1 MLEILNK
8 SICYVIMYLTGYFII
23 NKITGKTINVGK
35 KTFLYIIV
43 HALTSIFLHETDYQT
58 SYSIIIFLLSIV
70 VYKNIFKLDLSQSTV
85 LCSIFMAIMIF
96 ADVGVTSVLRLFYT
110 QDMIR
115 ASFILSIVANLLISI
130 LSIIIINIKVFLNKI
145 QKFYKNIYTKKLM
158 ISIAFLIMLLIGFIL
173 LLYNFANNQVNEE
186 VYIVNIIIV
195 ILFVVIASIYIDS
208 KNDYK
213 TLYDEYDN
221 LFSYVQN
228 FEEWIDKEQLNRHE
242 YKNQLAIL
250 RTISKDKKVNAKI
263 DEILE
268 DTLNVKDTIT
278 SNLKNIP
285 NGGLKGLLYYKSA
298 IAQKNKINLSVD
310 VSLKKSTSLKQ
321 LQETQIKDLCKLIG
335 IYFDNAIEAATDTKE
350 KYIMLEIYELNDS
363 IKFVISNTYYNTI
376 PASERNVKG
385 ISSKGENRGNGLYF
399 ANNIISK
406 NKWLES
412 VQEEI
417 DNLYVQTLIIRK

>member
-23 NKITGKTINVGK
+23 KKITEKEIKIKKSTII
-35 KTFLYIIV
+35 YIIL
-43 HALTSIFLHETDYQT
+43 HALASIFLHKTEYQT
-58 SYSIIIFLLSIV
+58 SYSIIIFLLSIIL
-70 VYKNIFKLDLSQSTV
+70 YKNMFGVDLSQSTI

-96 ADVGVTSVLRLFYT
+96 ADVGVTSFLRLFYT

-115 ASFILSIVANLLISI
+115 ESFILSIVANLLISI
-130 LSIIIINIKVFLNKI
+130 LSIIIINIKNFVNKI
-145 QKFYKNIYTKKLM
+145 KNFYKNIYAKKLI
-158 ISIAFLIMLLIGFIL
+158 ISILFLVMLLIGFIL

-186 VYIVNIIIV
+186 VYIINIIII
-195 ILFVVIASIYIDS
+195 ILFTVIACIYIDS

-213 TLYDEYDN
+213 TLSDEYEN
-221 LFSYVQN
+221 MFKYVQN

-242 YKNQLAIL
+242 YKNQLAVL

-268 DTLNVKDTIT
+268 DTLSVKDTVI

-298 IAQKNKINLSVD
+298 IAQKNNINLSVD
-310 VSLKKSTSLKQ
+310 VSIKKSTYLKEIN
-321 LQETQIKDLCKLIG
+321 ETQMKDLCNLVG
-335 IYFDNAIEAATDTKE
+335 IYFDNAIEAAVETKE
-350 KYIMLEIYELNDS
+350 KYVLIEIYELKET
-363 IKFVISNTYYNTI
+363 IKVVISNTYLNTV
-376 PASERNVKG
+376 PASNRNKKG
-385 ISSKGENRGNGLYF
+385 VSSKGESRGNGLYF
-399 ANNIISK
+399 AQNIVAK
-406 NKWLES
+406 NKWIKS

-417 DNLYVQTLIIRK
+417 DNLYIQTIIIKK